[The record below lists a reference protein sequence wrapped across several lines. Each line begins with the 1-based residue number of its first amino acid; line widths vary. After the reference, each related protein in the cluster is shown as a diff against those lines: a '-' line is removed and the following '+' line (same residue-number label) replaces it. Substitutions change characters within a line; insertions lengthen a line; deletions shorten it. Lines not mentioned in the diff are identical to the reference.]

1 MVKSLTKPSG
11 PNLGA
16 SAEAEPIS
24 PPTAFMM
31 TVFGK
36 TFYDEIAAFSK
47 FSLLKRSENSVK
59 NFNLI
64 TKTHQ
69 SSLLLLVLVVP
80 FCSFSCS
87 MYIAFLQTTI

>member
-1 MVKSLTKPSG
+1 MISLTRPRG

-24 PPTAFMM
+24 PPTAFIM

-36 TFYDEIAAFSK
+36 AFYDEIATLSRFVPSK
-47 FSLLKRSENSVK
+47 GLENSVK

-69 SSLLLLVLVVP
+69 SSLPLLALVVP
-80 FCSFSCS
+80 F
-87 MYIAFLQTTI
+87 